1 MNLNEILNQIDVV
14 ELGEILMNKAE
25 SILYSDY
32 NIIVHPLSIRLLK
45 GNPFVCNCVDLLN
58 KSNSQVD

>member
-45 GNPFVCNCVDLLN
+45 GNTFVCNCVDLLN

>member
-32 NIIVHPLSIRLLK
+32 NIIVHPLSIRLL
-45 GNPFVCNCVDLLN
+45 
-58 KSNSQVD
+58 